1 MYLDLTF
8 THLDPPIPKRFFEI
22 FKNKVRIDNY
32 LVDDKNNKRFL
43 QNERLKYNRYYI
55 LEDLLQ
61 ESDLLDGTYDMD
73 ESSNE
78 DY

>member
-8 THLDPPIPKRFFEI
+8 THLDPYLNAFFEI

-61 ESDLLDGTYDMD
+61 EYDLLDGMILM
-73 ESSNE
+73 SLLMKIIN
-78 DY
+78 